1 MSDELAVL
9 KDVVE
14 RLERAELPYM
24 ISGSM
29 ALNFYAQPRMTR
41 DIDVVVEL
49 SLAHVS
55 SVVAAFEAHYYL
67 DEDAVRDAITRQG
80 MFNIIHN
87 ELAFKVDLVVRKDE
101 PYRREEFSR
110 RRRVTV
116 DDLSFFIV
124 APEDLLLSK
133 LAWAKDSHSE
143 LQLGDVRNLVRAT
156 TAIDWPYVEKWAAA
170 LDVTDLLLEV
180 RS

>member
-1 MSDELAVL
+1 MSDELVVL
-9 KDVVE
+9 KDVLE
-14 RLERAELPYM
+14 RLERAGVAYM
-24 ISGSM
+24 VSGSM

-49 SLAHVS
+49 SPRDVKA
-55 SVVAAFEAHYYL
+55 VVAAFEADFYL
-67 DEDAVRDAITRQG
+67 DEDTVHDAIARQS

-87 ELAFKVDLVVRKDE
+87 ALAFKVDLVVRKDE

-110 RRRVTV
+110 RTRVSV

-143 LQLGDVRNLVRAT
+143 MQLGDVRNLIRA
-156 TAIDWPYVEKWAAA
+156 ASGLDWPYIEKWAAT
-170 LDVTDLLLEV
+170 LGVMDLLSEV